1 MIDFI
6 TVWLSLLI
14 SRSTALKYTTSGVLS
29 IFVVV
34 RLFLRRFVSS
44 FRFVACLLVCL
55 FLECAGIMIVASSAS
70 SVSLI
75 QLLLSTLLNH

>member
-14 SRSTALKYTTSGVLS
+14 SRSTALKYPTSGVLS

-44 FRFVACLLVCL
+44 FRFVACLVCL
-55 FLECAGIMIVASSAS
+55 FLGCVGIMIVASTTS
-70 SVSLI
+70 SVSL
-75 QLLLSTLLNH
+75 LPLLSTLLNH